1 MQGKLYPAPGALSHA
16 ANDYLSIAQSL
27 DNKGAGANGANRG
40 GGRGGPRGVDLK
52 RRTTGSLFQI
62 PNAQTMSSLVQGQL
76 NGALSPGKPS
86 AVLSHQGLSAGG
98 QANVAN
104 RLNKRI
110 ANIVSPI

>member
-1 MQGKLYPAPGALSHA
+1 MTGKLYPAPVAVSHG

-27 DNKGAGANGANRG
+27 DNKGAGANSGNRS

-76 NGALSPGKPS
+76 NGALSPSKPT

-98 QANVAN
+98 RANVAN

-110 ANIVSPI
+110 QNIVSPI